1 MAAKKEI
8 AASKET
14 GGMPMQELQRTGSM
28 SHITDTVR
36 AAALLR
42 GIGFSDSDIIARSK
56 ISLDKLSKDIRER
69 DGLTQKAAK
78 LKIRDTLM
86 PVLDIIPKSPSLQ
99 RNKDWKPELT
109 NGNPS

>member
-1 MAAKKEI
+1 
-8 AASKET
+8 
-14 GGMPMQELQRTGSM
+14 MPMPELQRTGSM

-56 ISLDKLSKDIRER
+56 ISLDKLSEDIRER

-99 RNKDWKPELT
+99 RIKDWKPELT